1 MWRFKLLSHSAITC
15 GKNRPAVDRLRMRK
29 GMNIGWF
36 ELKSVTHGIQ
46 LGSESLKMRS
56 RFYDVRTRRRLS
68 SLLTYYFFLLVIVT

>member
-1 MWRFKLLSHSAITC
+1 
-15 GKNRPAVDRLRMRK
+15 MRK

-36 ELKSVTHGIQ
+36 ELRSVTHGIQ
-46 LGSESLKMRS
+46 LGSESLKIRP

>member
-1 MWRFKLLSHSAITC
+1 MTC
-15 GKNRPAVDRLRMRK
+15 GKNRLAVNRLRMRK

-36 ELKSVTHGIQ
+36 ELRSVTHGIQ
-46 LGSESLKMRS
+46 LGSESLKIRP